1 MNHPQYFLCVI
12 VMLALVHCDSCP
24 NPTLIVPDTFLD
36 GIFDKVMPSL
46 TYQT

>member
-1 MNHPQYFLCVI
+1 MGRPYYFLC
-12 VMLALVHCDSCP
+12 LLLLLTLVHSDSCP

-36 GIFDKVMPSL
+36 GIFDKIMPSV